1 MTQKSWRERIA
12 FNFGIF
18 DATNGWLLGSVWLSR
33 VDRKHRYANVGYWVR
48 SDYTKQGIA
57 TTAVRLIVPFGFTEA
72 GMNRL
77 EILASVEN
85 KASQRVAVK
94 VGARREG
101 ILRQRL
107 RLENRFHDAVMF
119 SLTREDCRPES

>member
-85 KASQRVAVK
+85 KASQRVAV
-94 VGARREG
+94 
-101 ILRQRL
+101 
-107 RLENRFHDAVMF
+107 
-119 SLTREDCRPES
+119 